1 MKHLS
6 RRNLTLGGIGIAT
19 LALLGK
25 SNKTHAAAPEHPNVA
40 VVQRYYEAYGASDIE
55 LIRNEIF
62 APDITWTIPGHHP
75 LAGTKQ
81 GADEVFAFFEQ
92 LNKASFKAEILFLG
106 GNDNYVVDVHRGW
119 SNLTS
124 DPASPSGAR
133 ERASSTDG
141 ENIDQTWALLY
152 EIEGDRIKSA
162 VNFPGDQHAADAFFW
177 QVYNLK
183 PLPDRL
189 IQ

>member
-1 MKHLS
+1 MKQVLS
-6 RRNLTLGGIGIAT
+6 RRNLTLGGISSLAT

-25 SNKTHAAAPEHPNVA
+25 SHKTEAAATEHPNVA
-40 VVQRYYEAYGASDIE
+40 VVQRYYEAYGASNIE

-92 LNKASFKAEILFLG
+92 LDKAQFKAEVLFLG

-119 SNLTS
+119 SNLT
-124 DPASPSGAR
+124 
-133 ERASSTDG
+133 DG

-152 EIEGDRIKSA
+152 EVADGRIKSA
-162 VNFPGDQHAADAFFW
+162 VNFPGNQHAADAFFW
-177 QVYNLK
+177 RVYNLK

>member
-1 MKHLS
+1 MSNFS
-6 RRNLTLGGIGIAT
+6 RRKAISLGAVGAAGIAAAVTQGKKVIAQSESEPRPQPEVNPDGRFAGQVVLITGGTSGIGEAT
-19 LALLGK
+19 ARAF
-25 SNKTHAAAPEHPNVA
+25 AA
-40 VVQRYYEAYGASDIE
+40 
-55 LIRNEIF
+55 
-62 APDITWTIPGHHP
+62 
-75 LAGTKQ
+75 Q
-81 GADEVFAFFEQ
+81 GATVH
-92 LNKASFKAEILFLG
+92 FKAEVLFLG

-119 SNLTS
+119 SNLT
-124 DPASPSGAR
+124 
-133 ERASSTDG
+133 DG

-152 EIEGDRIKSA
+152 EVADGRIKSA

>member
-1 MKHLS
+1 MKQVFT
-6 RRNLTLGGIGIAT
+6 RRNLTFGGISSLAT

-25 SNKTHAAAPEHPNVA
+25 LNKAEAAASEHPNVS

-62 APDITWTIPGHHP
+62 ADDITWKIPGHHP

-92 LNKASFKAEILFLG
+92 LNKAQFKAEVLFLG

-119 SNLTS
+119 SNLTN
-124 DPASPSGAR
+124 
-133 ERASSTDG
+133 G

-152 EIEGDRIKSA
+152 EVANERIKSA
-162 VNFPGDQHAADAFFW
+162 VNFPGNQHEADAFFW
-177 QVYNLK
+177 NVYNLK
-183 PLPDRL
+183 PLPERL
-189 IQ
+189 AE

>member
-1 MKHLS
+1 MKSKVLS
-6 RRNLTLGGIGIAT
+6 RRNLTLGGISSLAT

-25 SNKTHAAAPEHPNVA
+25 SNKTEAAAPGHLNVA

-62 APDITWTIPGHHP
+62 APNITWTIPGHHP

-92 LNKASFKAEILFLG
+92 LNKAKFKAEVLFFG

-119 SNLTS
+119 SNI
-124 DPASPSGAR
+124 
-133 ERASSTDG
+133 TD
-141 ENIDQTWALLY
+141 EDNIDQTWALLY
-152 EIEGDRIKSA
+152 EVADGRIKSA

-177 QVYNLK
+177 NVYDLK

-189 IQ
+189 ARYK